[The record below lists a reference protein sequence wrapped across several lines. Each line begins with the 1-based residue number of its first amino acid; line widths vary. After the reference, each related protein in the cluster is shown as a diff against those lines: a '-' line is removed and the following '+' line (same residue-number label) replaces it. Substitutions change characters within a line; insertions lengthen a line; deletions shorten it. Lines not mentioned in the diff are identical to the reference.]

1 MSVRYDIRPLI
12 TLGEAMWNQ
21 SVEKKSVFSV
31 DTNMKSAALIRNT
44 LTKLYNAPISGEGNV
59 FETVI
64 SDYQLVFQMSGSGF
78 YEVQYFYASEAESIM
93 RLVKEIEAEYKGM
106 VQDYVYNAIKAKA
119 EEKGLVLEQEAVQKN
134 QSIVL
139 TFNLNA

>member
-1 MSVRYDIRPLI
+1 MSVRFDIRPLI
-12 TLGEAMWNQ
+12 LMGEATWNE
-21 SVEKKSVFSV
+21 SVQKQGTFSIP
-31 DTNMKSAALIRNT
+31 TNMKSGELIRNT
-44 LTKLYNAPISGEGNV
+44 LTKLYGIYTTDYGNI

-64 SDYQLVFQMSGSGF
+64 SGYQMVFQMSGNGF
-78 YEVQYFYASEAESIM
+78 FEVRHFYAQEAAAVTRMIREM
-93 RLVKEIEAEYKGM
+93 EKEYQGM
-106 VQDYVYNAIKAKA
+106 VQDYVYNAIKTKA

>member
-12 TLGEAMWNQ
+12 TLGEAMWNE
-21 SVEKKSVFSV
+21 SVQKKEAFTVP
-31 DTNMKSAALIRNT
+31 TNMKSEELIRNT
-44 LTKLYNAPISGEGNV
+44 LAKLYNARINGEGNV

-64 SDYQLVFQMSGSGF
+64 YGSQLVFQMSGSGF
-78 YEVQYFYASEAESIM
+78 YEVQYFYSQEAGDVMAMVSD
-93 RLVKEIEAEYKGM
+93 IEAEYKGM
-106 VQDYVYNAIKAKA
+106 VQDYVYNAIKVKA

-139 TFNLNA
+139 TFNLNG